1 MLVRCFLSFE
11 ICIGEHDDV
20 DNVDQSQRSNRSA
33 DYEDDMNDDN
43 NRDKAATRIQASYR
57 GYKIRKEL
65 GSTSGHSQS
74 IHEHNP
80 SSVSPR
86 HDDDYDSARSKNSK
100 FCFIKQS
107 WFIGLYFSSI
117 SIFVRLVLSP
127 SAEGNKGPVNEHDDN
142 AAAIKIQVKALSL
155 YYDQY
160 LYVSD
165 TDEHF

>member
-1 MLVRCFLSFE
+1 MYSIVGSMFFVIW

-74 IHEHNP
+74 IHEHHP

-86 HDDDYDSARSKNSK
+86 HDDDYDSARSKN
-100 FCFIKQS
+100 I
-107 WFIGLYFSSI
+107 
-117 SIFVRLVLSP
+117 LSP

-142 AAAIKIQVKALSL
+142 AAAIKIQAAYRGYRVRKDL
-155 YYDQY
+155 DK
-160 LYVSD
+160 
-165 TDEHF
+165 